1 MYLVV
6 LCAVVALAVIAWLI
20 MAGEGKSPESRRNNA
35 RIKLVVSVE
44 VETFGETYHADS
56 QDISRGGMLLKAAAP
71 VKVAQPVQLS
81 FMLPEKTLIEIP
93 AVVCHKRGEQFGVKF
108 DPTHQRRMAI
118 ERWVRHAFE
127 EDHRRAAK
135 AHLPPSPIQQ

>member
-1 MYLVV
+1 MYLIVI
-6 LCAVVALAVIAWLI
+6 CALLALAVIVWLI

-35 RIKLVVSVE
+35 RIKLVVPVE
-44 VETFGETYHADS
+44 LETFGERYHADS
-56 QDISRGGMLLKAAAP
+56 QDISRGGMLLKAEAP

-81 FMLPEKTLIEIP
+81 FILPEKMAVQIP
-93 AVVCHKRGEQFGVKF
+93 AVVCHKRGQQFGVSF
-108 DPTHQRRMAI
+108 DQTHHQRTVI

-135 AHLPPSPIQQ
+135 SPIPSVQQ

>member
-1 MYLVV
+1 MFLVV
-6 LCAVVALAVIAWLI
+6 LCALVAVAVTVWLI

-35 RIKLVVSVE
+35 RIKLVVPVE
-44 VETFGETYHADS
+44 VESFGEKYQADS

-71 VKVAQPVQLS
+71 VQVSQPVQLS
-81 FMLPEKTLIEIP
+81 FFLPEKTPVEIP
-93 AVVCHKRGEQFGVKF
+93 AVVCHKREQQFGVRF
-108 DPTHQRRMAI
+108 DPTHPRRAVI

-135 AHLPPSPIQQ
+135 TAVPQ

>member
-6 LCAVVALAVIAWLI
+6 LCALVAVAVTVWLI

-35 RIKLVVSVE
+35 RIKLVVPVE
-44 VETFGETYHADS
+44 VESFGEKYQADS
-56 QDISRGGMLLKAAAP
+56 QDISRGGMLLKSETT
-71 VKVAQPVQLS
+71 VQVSQPVHLS
-81 FMLPEKTLIEIP
+81 FMLPEQTLVEIP
-93 AVVCHKRGEQFGVKF
+93 AVVCHKRGQHFGVRF
-108 DPTHQRRMAI
+108 DPTHHRRGVI

-135 AHLPPSPIQQ
+135 AAVSQ

>member
-6 LCAVVALAVIAWLI
+6 LCALVAVAVTVWLI

-35 RIKLVVSVE
+35 RIHLVVPVE
-44 VETFGETYHADS
+44 VETFGEKYTANS
-56 QDISRGGMLLKAAAP
+56 QDISRGGMLLKAEAP
-71 VKVAQPVQLS
+71 VRVAQPVQLS
-81 FMLPEKTLIEIP
+81 FTLPDITLIEIP
-93 AVVCHKRGEQFGVKF
+93 AVVCHTRGQQFGVRF
-108 DPTHQRRMAI
+108 DPTHQRRAVI

-135 AHLPPSPIQQ
+135 ATVKQ

>member
-6 LCAVVALAVIAWLI
+6 LCALVAVAVTVWLI

-35 RIKLVVSVE
+35 RIKLVVPVE
-44 VETFGETYHADS
+44 VETFGEKYRADS
-56 QDISRGGMLLKAAAP
+56 QDISRGGMLLKAEAP

-81 FMLPEKTLIEIP
+81 FTLPETSLIQIP
-93 AVVCHKRGEQFGVKF
+93 AVVCHKRGQQFGVRF
-108 DPTHQRRMAI
+108 DPTHQRRALI

-135 AHLPPSPIQQ
+135 ASVQP